1 LDRHSGESRARSEA
15 FRRYPEVLPE
25 LFEKL
30 PTFQPEKILLMGH
43 QNQTSD
49 RNKQDEPAIK
59 GTQAPKEIVAL
70 VEAGSRKP
78 EKRFYSALITL
89 LCLSWSGYQLYIAYE
104 PLNSHIAR
112 AWHLAFAICLAFLAY
127 PAYHPYRPPFWVKG
141 LKKTAPWFFKKS
153 ILSHIPFYD
162 ILFALLATSAAL
174 YIWWDYNNLVFRQG
188 IPSVTDIW
196 MGTILIVLLLEAAR
210 RTLGPALAILALLFL
225 MYNFIGPHLPE
236 ILRHR
241 GVPHDFVISDMYLS
255 TTGIFGVPLGVSTDF
270 VFLFVLFGALLDKAG
285 GGKYFIDV
293 AFSTLGGFR
302 GGPAKAAVAASGL
315 TGLVSGSSIANTV
328 TTGTFTI
335 PLMKKL
341 GFPPY
346 KAAAVEVAA
355 STNGQLMPP
364 IMGAAAFI
372 MAEIIG
378 IRYLDVVRAAA
389 IPALLS
395 YLTLF
400 CVVHLEALKMNL
412 KAVPKKDLPKFL
424 KTFLRGIH
432 FIIPL
437 MILLIYLVALRR
449 SPVTAAL
456 MAIESLLVIMF
467 LQRPIIAFL
476 SLGVAKKA
484 GTLDP
489 NLDLKRFLWNAFLSG
504 LQDIYTG
511 LIAGARNMISVGIA
525 TATAGIIVG
534 VVTITGLVS
543 RFIMLIDVISMGNVY
558 LMLIFTAMTCLIMG
572 MGMPTTANYIVM
584 ATLTAPVIVQL
595 GADAGLVFPLIAAHL
610 FVFYF
615 GILADDTPPVG
626 LAAYAGAA
634 IAGSDPIRTGIQG
647 FTYDLRT
654 AVLPFIFLFN
664 TELLMISGVTD
675 TGKIIWLSSIPKIAW
690 VFFAGLIAM
699 FAFASALQGYLVRH
713 CHWFERLI
721 LLAVFVVTFRPGIFE
736 VHMPLGREALQIL
749 GIIVYIA
756 LFGFQVWQGRR
767 DRKAGAISS

>member
-1 LDRHSGESRARSEA
+1 MEHQDQTKRLDEQGDHIVAPA
-15 FRRYPEVLPE
+15 
-25 LFEKL
+25 
-30 PTFQPEKILLMGH
+30 
-43 QNQTSD
+43 
-49 RNKQDEPAIK
+49 EP
-59 GTQAPKEIVAL
+59 PKEVAAL
-70 VEAGSRKP
+70 IEAGSRDP
-78 EKRFYSALITL
+78 ENRVFAAVITL
-89 LCLSWSGYQLYIAYE
+89 LCLCWSGYQLYIAYQ
-104 PLNSHIAR
+104 PINSHVAR

-127 PAYHPYRPPFWVKG
+127 PAYNQYKPPFWIRR
-141 LKKTAPWFFKKS
+141 LKQAAPRFFKRS
-153 ILSHIPFYD
+153 ILDHIPLYD
-162 ILFALLATSAAL
+162 ILFAVLATTAAL
-174 YIWWDYNNLVFRQG
+174 YIWWDYENLVYRQG
-188 IPSVTDIW
+188 IPSTLDIV

-210 RTLGPALAILALLFL
+210 RTLGPALAILAFVFL
-225 MYNFIGPHLPE
+225 AYNFAGPYLPE

-241 GVPHDFVISDMYLS
+241 GIPLDFVISDMYLS
-255 TTGIFGVPLGVSTDF
+255 TTGIFGVPLGVSTSF

-293 AFSTLGGFR
+293 AFSALGGFR

-341 GFPPY
+341 GFPAY

-378 IRYLDVVRAAA
+378 VPYLEVVRAAI

-395 YLTLF
+395 YITLF
-400 CVVHLEALKMNL
+400 YVVHLEALKMNL
-412 KAVPKKDLPKFL
+412 KAMPRKDLPRFL
-424 KTFLRGIH
+424 KTFLRGCH

-437 MILLIYLVALRR
+437 MVLLLYLVVFRR
-449 SPVTAAL
+449 SPVMAAL

-476 SLGVAKKA
+476 SLGVAKRA

-489 NLDLKRFLWNAFLSG
+489 NLDLKRYMAYAFWSG
-504 LQDIYTG
+504 LQDIWAG

-534 VVTITGLVS
+534 VVTITGLVG
-543 RFIMLIDVISMGNVY
+543 RFITLIDVISMGNIY
-558 LMLIFTAMTCLIMG
+558 LMLIFTAMTCLILG

-584 ATLTAPVIVQL
+584 ATLTAPVIVHL

-634 IAGSDPIRTGIQG
+634 IAGSEPIRTGIQG
-647 FTYDLRT
+647 FTYDMRT

-664 TELLMISGVTD
+664 TELLMIAGMTE
-675 TGKIIWLSSIPKIAW
+675 TGKIIWLTSLPKIAW

-699 FAFASALQGYLVRH
+699 FAFASAIQGYMVRH

-721 LLAVFVVTFRPGIFE
+721 LVAVFVVTFRPGIFE
-736 VHMPLGREALQIL
+736 VHLPFGREALQVL
-749 GIIVYIA
+749 GVMVYIT
-756 LFGFQVWQGRR
+756 LFGIQVWQERR
-767 DRKAGAISS
+767 KRNAGVAGG

>member
-1 LDRHSGESRARSEA
+1 MQDPACPFLPAVSAIFEAERRLLMVNQEQSIRRNGEDIE
-15 FRRYPEVLPE
+15 
-25 LFEKL
+25 
-30 PTFQPEKILLMGH
+30 PEKA
-43 QNQTSD
+43 S
-49 RNKQDEPAIK
+49 K
-59 GTQAPKEIVAL
+59 VAEKM
-70 VEAGSRKP
+70 VAVIEAGSRTPKN
-78 EKRFYSALITL
+78 RVFTVLITL
-89 LCLSWSGYQLYIAYE
+89 ICVCWSGYQLYIAFQ

-127 PAYHPYRPPFWVKG
+127 PAYNPAVPPFWIRG
-141 LKKTAPWFFKKS
+141 FKKIFPWFYRKS
-153 ILSHIPFYD
+153 VREQVPLYD
-162 ILFALLATSAAL
+162 ILFAVLATTTAL
-174 YIWWDYNNLVFRQG
+174 YIWWDYDNLVFRQG
-188 IPSVTDIW
+188 LPSTLDIW
-196 MGTILIVLLLEAAR
+196 MGSILIVLLLEAAR
-210 RTLGPALAILALLFL
+210 RCLGPALAILAFLFL
-225 MYNFIGPHLPE
+225 AYNFAGPHLPE

-241 GVPHDFVISDMYLS
+241 GIPLDFVISDMYLS
-255 TTGIFGVPLGVSTDF
+255 TTGIFGVPLGVATDF

-315 TGLVSGSSIANTV
+315 TGMVSGSSIANTV

-341 GFPPY
+341 GFPAY

-378 IRYLDVVRAAA
+378 IPYLDVVRAAL

-400 CVVHLEALKMNL
+400 YVVHLEALKMDL
-412 KAVPKKDLPKFL
+412 KAMPKKDLPKFL
-424 KTFLRGIH
+424 KTFLRGCH
-432 FIIPL
+432 FLIPL
-437 MILLIYLVALRR
+437 GVLVSYLVVLRR

-456 MAIESLLVIMF
+456 MAIESLVVIM
-467 LQRPIIAFL
+467 LVQRPVIAFL
-476 SLGVAKKA
+476 SLRIRKKE

-489 NLDLKRFLWNAFLSG
+489 DLNLPRFLGHAFFTG
-504 LQDIYTG
+504 LQDIWQG
-511 LIAGARNMISVGIA
+511 MVAGARNMISVGIA

-534 VVTITGLVS
+534 VVTITGLVG
-543 RFIMLIDVISMGNVY
+543 RFITLIDVISMGNIV
-558 LMLIFTAMTCLIMG
+558 LMLIFTAITCLILG

-595 GADAGLVFPLIAAHL
+595 GADSGLVFPLIAAHL

-647 FTYDLRT
+647 FTYDMRT

-664 TELLMISGVTD
+664 TELLMISGVTEA
-675 TGKIIWLSSIPKIAW
+675 GRVIWLTSIPKIAW

-699 FAFASALQGYLVRH
+699 FAFASALQGFMVRH
-713 CHWFERLI
+713 CRWFERL
-721 LLAVFVVTFRPGIFE
+721 LLIVVFVVTFRPGMVE
-736 VHMPLGREALQIL
+736 VHMPFGREALQVV
-749 GIIVYIA
+749 GVIVYMT
-756 LFGFQVWQGRR
+756 LFGVQVWQVRR
-767 DRKAGAISS
+767 GSKTGAAAT